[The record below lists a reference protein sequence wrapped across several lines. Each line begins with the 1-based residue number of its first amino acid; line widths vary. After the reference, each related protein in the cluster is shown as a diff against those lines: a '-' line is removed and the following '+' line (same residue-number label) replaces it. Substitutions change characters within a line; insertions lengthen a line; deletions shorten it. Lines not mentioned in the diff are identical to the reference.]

1 MNMPRALTLG
11 NGKFLVCLDKF
22 GFVRDL
28 YYPFVG
34 LENQVAGER
43 HRIGL
48 MVNDQFSWLD
58 DGSWKISIGYK
69 PQTMVGYLVCKN
81 EKLNVTVVMEDI
93 VYNEETIFMR
103 QVDVYNHREEVIDV
117 KVFFH
122 QVFFIQESKKRN
134 TAFFDPTHN
143 AVIHYKGRRVFLI
156 NGMTESGSM
165 IDDYTVGAYQYEG
178 KEGSYKDAEDGHL
191 TKNAVEHGSVDSCV
205 RLCASC
211 SGGTKTRLY
220 YWIAAGETIEGAL
233 VLNQLVKDKHPEA
246 LLHSTESYWQA
257 WLKTKEFD
265 LTGLSDEQRKLF
277 DTSLFI
283 LRCHMDN
290 GGSIIASA
298 DSEMI
303 EYGKDD
309 YSYMWP
315 RDAAY
320 IVTTMAK
327 AGFPETV
334 KPFFEFCKSVLH
346 PDGYMHHRFRPDQS
360 LGSTWHS
367 TTTQREWLRDK
378 ILQLPIQEDESAAVL
393 VALWEYYQASKDLEF
408 IEEMYKPL
416 IEKIARFLVNFRDT
430 DTGLPLPSYDL
441 WEEKF
446 GISTYTCAAVYGGLQ
461 AAAHFSEILDKR
473 NHMREFR
480 QVATEI
486 REAAITHL
494 FSKELDSFVRTAT
507 LNEDGTIT
515 QDLQVDASS
524 LFGLWYFGMLEQD
537 HPLFLKTVRQVAS
550 RLQNPG
556 PTGGYIRYEQDNY
569 FKSTDLSNPWF
580 ITTLWEAE
588 RRLNQPV
595 VTADDFAYTEA
606 VLDWVLSHKFA
617 SGVLAEQLEPYAAH
631 SLSATPLVWSHAVYI
646 ETVLLYLQKKRD
658 QEELLKTTAQA
669 MHEL

>member
-1 MNMPRALTLG
+1 MPRALTLG

-28 YYPFVG
+28 YYPYVG

-43 HRIGL
+43 HRIGIW
-48 MVNDQFSWLD
+48 VNDQFSWLD
-58 DGSWKISIGYK
+58 DGSWEINIGYK

-81 EKLNVTVVMEDI
+81 KNLNVTVVMEDI
-93 VYNEETIFMR
+93 VYNEETIFVR
-103 QVDVYNHREEVIDV
+103 QVDVYNHREEVIDI
-117 KVFFH
+117 KLFFH
-122 QVFFIQESKKRN
+122 QVFHISESKKRN

-156 NGMTESGSM
+156 NGMTEGGQM
-165 IDDYTVGAYQYEG
+165 IDDYTVGAYQFEG
-178 KEGSYKDAEDGHL
+178 KEGSYKDAEDGQL
-191 TKNAVEHGSVDSCV
+191 SRNAVEHGSVDSCI

-220 YWIAAGETIEGAL
+220 YWITAGKTLEEAL
-233 VLNQLVKDKHPEA
+233 ELNQLIKDKHPEA
-246 LLHSTESYWQA
+246 LLHSTESYWNA

-283 LRCHMDN
+283 LRSHMDN
-290 GGSIIASA
+290 KGSIIASA

-303 EYGKDD
+303 EFGKDD

-315 RDAAY
+315 RDAAF
-320 IVTTMAK
+320 IVGTMCK

-334 KPFFEFCKSVLH
+334 KPFFEFCREVLH
-346 PDGYMHHRFRPDQS
+346 PDGYMHHRFRPDRA

-378 ILQLPIQEDESAAVL
+378 ILQLPIQEDESAGVL
-393 VALWEYYQASKDLEF
+393 VALWEYYEASKDLEF
-408 IEEMYKPL
+408 IEELYKPL
-416 IEKIARFLVNFRDT
+416 IEKIARFLMNFRDK

-446 GISTYTCAAVYGGLQ
+446 GISTYTCASVYGGLQ
-461 AAAHFSEILDKR
+461 AAARFSEILDKR
-473 NHMREFR
+473 NHMREYK
-480 QVATEI
+480 QAAEGI
-486 REAAITHL
+486 RDAAVTHL
-494 FSKELDSFVRTAT
+494 FNNDIGSFVRTAT
-507 LNEDGTIT
+507 LEEDGRVT
-515 QDLQVDASS
+515 QDVQVDASS
-524 LFGLWYFGMLEQD
+524 LFGLWYFGMLPQD
-537 HPLFLKTVRQVAS
+537 HVLFKKTVREVQE

-556 PTGGYIRYEQDNY
+556 AAGGYLRYEADNY

-580 ITTLWEAE
+580 ITTLWEVE
-588 RRLNQPV
+588 RRLMQPV
-595 VTADDFAYTEA
+595 VTDDDFAYAEQ
-606 VLDWVLSHKFA
+606 VFEWVLEHTYA
-617 SGVLAEQLEPYAAH
+617 SGVLAEQLNPYTAR

-658 QEELLKTTAQA
+658 QADALKSHARA
-669 MHEL
+669 LHEL